1 MLLNKLSPVWLT
13 LILLLILSL
22 PSSAMLQE
30 KKYYSEPLDS
40 STIEK
45 ELLKWINSERKKRN
59 IPEVR
64 FGPGLNT
71 LAKNHSQ
78 DMAQNENFSHVSSD
92 GTTYT
97 ERLIRSE
104 IYFSAN
110 GENVA
115 FSETFYPEYIHKSL
129 MSSPQHREN
138 ILNQEFDHVGIGVFF
153 KKDRGYYVTQDF
165 IRSVQLL
172 SEEEIRSNLLK
183 RINGERSKTDLS
195 LLELDKDLN
204 ALASDF
210 SIQKASG
217 EMYPKIPQNL
227 LSVRIVSI
235 VSSSI
240 QDAIP
245 KLEDVENSDHDR
257 GGIGAAFSRDTDHP
271 GGAYFITLLL
281 LIENKYK
288 QMSIE
293 EQRGIILEK
302 VNELRSANSMAP
314 LKLDRRFSRAAD
326 GFTRLAIAKQES
338 LFVFPPELVNRKV
351 LSYFTEDLT
360 LLPKETEEIIKRGR
374 LRKIGIGIIYKKDE
388 DFPRENFWIT
398 IIY

>member
-1 MLLNKLSPVWLT
+1 V
-13 LILLLILSL
+13 
-22 PSSAMLQE
+22 LQE
-30 KKYYSEPLDS
+30 KKYYSEPLES

-45 ELLKWINSERKKRN
+45 ELLKWINGERKKRN

-64 FGPGLNT
+64 FDAELNT
-71 LAKNHSQ
+71 LAKSHSQ
-78 DMAQNENFSHVSSD
+78 DMAQNENFSHLSSD
-92 GTTYT
+92 GKTYT
-97 ERLIRSE
+97 ERLIRSG

-129 MSSPQHREN
+129 MSSPEHREN
-138 ILNQEFDHVGIGVFF
+138 ILNPMFNQVGIGVVL
-153 KKDRGYYVTQDF
+153 KKDQGYYITQDF

-183 RINGERSKTDLS
+183 RINGERLKNDLPFLS
-195 LLELDKDLN
+195 LDKSLN
-204 ALASDF
+204 TLASEF

-217 EMYPKIPQNL
+217 EQNPQIPQNL
-227 LSVRIVSI
+227 LSVRIVFI

-240 QDAIP
+240 QDAVP
-245 KLEDVENSDHDR
+245 KLKDIENSDYDR

-271 GGAYFITLLL
+271 GGAYFFALLL
-281 LIENKYK
+281 LIENKYP

-293 EQRGIILEK
+293 EQRGIVLGK
-302 VNELRSANSMAP
+302 VNELRSANSLAP
-314 LKLDRRFSRAAD
+314 LKLDKRFSRAAE

-338 LFVFPPELVNRKV
+338 LFAFPPELVNRKV

-374 LRKIGIGIIYKKDE
+374 LRKIGIGIIFKKNE
-388 DFPRENFWIT
+388 EFPRGNFWIT